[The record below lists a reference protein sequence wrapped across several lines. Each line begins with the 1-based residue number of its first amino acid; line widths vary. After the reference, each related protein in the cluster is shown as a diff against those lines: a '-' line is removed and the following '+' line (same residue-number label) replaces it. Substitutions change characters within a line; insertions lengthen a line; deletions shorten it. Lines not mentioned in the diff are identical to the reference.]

1 MADQDQDAR
10 AAVIAALTTEHFV
23 LQSAASATVND
34 AGARSSLYVL
44 SLSSALVAL
53 GFASRSRD
61 LFVPFVSTLLPSIF
75 VLGIFTTV
83 RLVDSALENQRCL
96 REIARIRGFY
106 RTLSPDAAIYF
117 ASGHGRWPETSAESL
132 RLGTALAFLTTSAS
146 MIAFINSIVV
156 GASIMWIAG
165 DRLASGPALPFA
177 LGVIAATAL
186 MGLFLIYQRWR
197 FKLHAEERPK
207 PHDAAA

>member
-1 MADQDQDAR
+1 MTDHDTR
-10 AAVIAALTTEHFV
+10 AAVISALTTEHFV

-61 LFVPFVSTLLPSIF
+61 VFVPFVSTLLPSIF
-75 VLGIFTTV
+75 VLGVFTTV

-96 REIARIRGFY
+96 REIARIRSIY
-106 RTLSPDAAIYF
+106 RTLSPEAAIYF
-117 ASGHGRWPETSAESL
+117 AAEHGRWPETQAESL
-132 RLGTALAFLTTSAS
+132 RLGSTLAHLTTSAA

-156 GASIMWIAG
+156 GASVMWLAG
-165 DRLASGPALPFA
+165 DRLGGGTAVPLAV
-177 LGVIAATAL
+177 GVAAAAVL
-186 MGLFLIYQRWR
+186 MLLFFLYQRWR
-197 FKLHAEERPK
+197 FDTDRHASK
-207 PHDAAA
+207 A